1 MVLGPEERKLLAEMV
16 AVHRRLLPR
25 TEPFGLLTYR
35 YEGANDEENY
45 LAHRGLP
52 ERSLTIDPA
61 DLDALIENGLV
72 EPLHSD
78 DPEWTEYVL
87 TNKGLM
93 YLR

>member
-1 MVLGPEERKLLAEMV
+1 MALGVEERKLLAEMV
-16 AVHRRLLPR
+16 AAHRRLLPR
-25 TEPFGLLTYR
+25 TEPFGLLTYK

-52 ERSLTIDPA
+52 ERTMTIDLGY
-61 DLDALIENGLV
+61 LDALIENGLV